1 MFPAS
6 PAKEVPLK
14 YSSLMKTKILLAEDD
29 PDFGMILKQYL
40 ELEDFEV
47 DWFQNPEDIIPLLS
61 SDFPFHMGILDVMM
75 PNIDGFS
82 LAKMILKEK
91 KDFPLLFLT
100 AKNQKIDR
108 LTGLK
113 IGADDYIAKPCDP
126 EELVLRIKN
135 ILKRT
140 TPAIVE
146 NHVNIGQYSL
156 DTKKL
161 LLSHPNGNVRMT
173 IREQELLLYLLKHNH
188 STITRDEILD
198 QLWETNDYFTGRS
211 LDVFISRLRKY
222 FSYDPE
228 VKIQSLRGIGFEIDF
243 PVNSY

>member
-1 MFPAS
+1 
-6 PAKEVPLK
+6 
-14 YSSLMKTKILLAEDD
+14 MKTKILLAEDD

-40 ELEDFEV
+40 ELEGFEV
-47 DWFQNPEDIIPLLS
+47 SWFQNPEDVVPLLQT
-61 SDFPFHMGILDVMM
+61 DFPFQIGILDVMM

-82 LAKMILKEK
+82 LAKIIIKERSN
-91 KDFPLLFLT
+91 FPLLFLT

-140 TPAIVE
+140 LPAVTEKIK
-146 NHVNIGQYSL
+146 IGEFSL
-156 DTKKL
+156 DTAKL
-161 LLSHPNGNVRMT
+161 LLSHPNGNNRLT
-173 IREQELLLYLLKHNH
+173 IREQELLLYLLKHNR
-188 STITRDEILD
+188 TIITRDNILD
-198 QLWETNDYFTGRS
+198 NLWETNDYFTGRS

-222 FSYDPE
+222 FNSDPQI
-228 VKIQSLRGIGFEIDF
+228 KIQSLRGIGFEVDF
-243 PVNSY
+243 PTN

>member
-1 MFPAS
+1 
-6 PAKEVPLK
+6 
-14 YSSLMKTKILLAEDD
+14 MKTKILLAEDD

-47 DWFQNPEDIIPLLS
+47 SWFQNPEGIVSRLT

-91 KDFPLLFLT
+91 NKFPLLFLT

-113 IGADDYIAKPCDP
+113 IGADDYISKPCDP

-135 ILKRT
+135 IIKRT
-140 TPAIVE
+140 TTAVPETI
-146 NHVNIGQYSL
+146 IKMGQYSL

-161 LLSHPNGNVRMT
+161 LLSHPHGNIRLT
-173 IREQELLLYLLKHNH
+173 IREQQLLVYLLQHNH
-188 STITRDEILD
+188 SAITRDEILD
-198 QLWETNDYFTGRS
+198 NIWETNDYFTGRS

-222 FSYDPE
+222 FSHDPQI
-228 VKIQSLRGIGFEIDF
+228 KIQSLRGIGFDIDF
-243 PVNSY
+243 PDY

>member
-1 MFPAS
+1 
-6 PAKEVPLK
+6 
-14 YSSLMKTKILLAEDD
+14 MKAKILLAEDD

-47 DWFQNPEDIIPLLS
+47 SWFQNPEDILEVLS
-61 SDFPFHMGILDVMM
+61 SDFPFHIGILDVMM

-82 LAKMILKEK
+82 LAQMILREK
-91 KDFPLLFLT
+91 SNFPLLFLT

-135 ILKRT
+135 ILKRIS
-140 TPAIVE
+140 PIINE
-146 NHVNIGQYSL
+146 IQIKIGQYSL
-156 DTKKL
+156 DTQKL
-161 LLSHPNGNVRMT
+161 SLSHPNGNIRLTV
-173 IREQELLLYLLKHNH
+173 REQELLLYLLKHNH

-198 QLWETNDYFTGRS
+198 NLWDTNDYFTGRS

-222 FSYDPE
+222 FSNDPE
-228 VKIQSLRGIGFEIDF
+228 VKIQSLRGVGFQIDF
-243 PVNSY
+243 PIS

>member
-1 MFPAS
+1 
-6 PAKEVPLK
+6 
-14 YSSLMKTKILLAEDD
+14 MKTKILLAEDD

-47 DWFQNPEDIIPLLS
+47 SWFQNPEEVVPLLHA
-61 SDFPFHMGILDVMM
+61 DFPFQIGILDVMM
-75 PNIDGFS
+75 PNLDGFS
-82 LAKMILKEK
+82 LAKMIIKEK

-140 TPAIVE
+140 LPAVTE
-146 NHVNIGQYSL
+146 NEIKIGQFSL
-156 DTKKL
+156 DTAKL
-161 LLSHPNGNVRMT
+161 LLSHPNGNSRLT
-173 IREQELLLYLLKHNH
+173 IREQQLLLYLLKHNR
-188 STITRDEILD
+188 SIITRDNILD
-198 QLWETNDYFTGRS
+198 NLWETNDYFTGRS

-222 FSYDPE
+222 FISDPE
-228 VKIQSLRGIGFEIDF
+228 IKIQSLRGIGFEVDF
-243 PVNSY
+243 PTN

>member
-1 MFPAS
+1 
-6 PAKEVPLK
+6 
-14 YSSLMKTKILLAEDD
+14 MKTKILLAEDD

-47 DWFQNPEDIIPLLS
+47 SWFQNPEDIVPLLQ
-61 SDFPFHMGILDVMM
+61 SDFPFQMGILDVMM
-75 PNIDGFS
+75 PNLDGFT

-91 KDFPLLFLT
+91 SNFPLLFLT

-140 TPAIVE
+140 LPASTESQIK
-146 NHVNIGQYSL
+146 IGAFSL
-156 DTKKL
+156 DTTKL
-161 LLSHPNGNVRMT
+161 LLSHPNGNNRLT
-173 IREQELLLYLLKHNH
+173 IREQELLLYLLKHNK
-188 STITRDEILD
+188 TIITRDNILD
-198 QLWETNDYFTGRS
+198 NLWETNDYFTGRS

-222 FSYDPE
+222 FNSDPQI
-228 VKIQSLRGIGFEIDF
+228 KIQSLRGIGFEIDF
-243 PVNSY
+243 PTN

>member
-1 MFPAS
+1 
-6 PAKEVPLK
+6 
-14 YSSLMKTKILLAEDD
+14 MKVKILLAEDD

-40 ELEDFEV
+40 ELENFDVF
-47 DWFQNPEDIIPLLS
+47 WFQNPQDVLEILK
-61 SDFPFHMGILDVMM
+61 SDFSFHIGILDIMM

-91 KDFPLLFLT
+91 PDFPILFLT

-113 IGADDYIAKPCDP
+113 IGADDYISKPCDP

-140 TPAIVE
+140 LSTTAETQIK
-146 NHVNIGQYSL
+146 IGAYFL
-156 DTKKL
+156 DTEKL
-161 LLSHPNGNVRMT
+161 LLSHQDGNIRLT
-173 IREQELLLYLLKHNH
+173 IREQQLLLYLLKHNQR
-188 STITRDEILD
+188 TIKREDILNN
-198 QLWETNDYFTGRS
+198 LWETNDYFTGRS

-222 FSYDPE
+222 FIHDPE
-228 VKIQSLRGIGFEIDF
+228 IKIQSLRGIGFEIDF
-243 PVNSY
+243 PTK